1 MVRVCAFPGC
11 FNQEKSLRLRQWA
24 SMQEESLTFHTL
36 PLNDE
41 KRLNR
46 WLLALRRDSGSPI
59 QAVRGLR
66 VCSEHFSP
74 DDFSVAKGNT
84 RRLKS
89 TAVPKQFVRQR
100 TKALP
105 KIRRAV
111 KRVQR
116 IGAQIIPMAQNCNAS
131 STQKDGAVTAAIL
144 IIGDEILKG
153 HTVDTN
159 SAFLCRGLRK
169 LGVTIERITVVP
181 DVQEVIAKEVAQLSS
196 SVTHL
201 ITSGGIGPTHD
212 DVTFES
218 VAMAFDEGLHAH
230 PELTK
235 LVEGF
240 FGTATPDSAPMKL
253 AMVPDSAKL
262 NFGIDPQTGQR
273 NRFPLVSVRNVYIFP
288 GIPSLLERSFN
299 GLTHLFSGSGITF
312 HTREVFVDAD
322 ETEIAP
328 ILTKLQAGWGK
339 RVSLGSY
346 PDWLSNYHRVRLVL
360 DSDSAEEVE
369 RARTQLIEDLP
380 KGSVVPLITDSV
392 SVAAEEVYL
401 LSKSETLLGKKVAA
415 ALGTIE
421 MALDKYSADE
431 LCVGFN
437 GGKDCTALL
446 HLYYAALKRRYPDG
460 KDRLKALYIRIVSP
474 FPEMERFLQDTI
486 KRYDLEL
493 ISVEGSIR
501 QALNEVQERRPDLR
515 AVLMGTRRTDPYS
528 QTLTPLCPT
537 DPGWPDYMRVNPLL
551 EWTYHDI
558 WEFLRTLYVPYCIL
572 YDKGYTSLGSM
583 DNTCRNPSLKVVD
596 EIGVTRYK
604 PAYKLE
610 NEEEERNSRA

>member
-1 MVRVCAFPGC
+1 MVRVCAYPGC
-11 FNQEKSLRLRQWA
+11 FNQEKSVRLRQWA

-36 PLNDE
+36 PLHDPE
-41 KRLNR
+41 RLNL
-46 WLLALRRDSGSPI
+46 WLIALHRDTGAPVQSI
-59 QAVRGLR
+59 RGLR
-66 VCSEHFSP
+66 VCSQHFLPS
-74 DDFSVAKGNT
+74 DFSVAKGNK
-84 RRLKS
+84 RRLCS
-89 TAVPKQFVRQR
+89 TAVPKLFVQQR
-100 TKALP
+100 TEALP
-105 KIRRAV
+105 RISRVV

-116 IGAQIIPMAQNCNAS
+116 IGGQIIPMAQNCNAS
-131 STQKDGAVTAAIL
+131 STQKDGAATAAIL

-159 SAFLCRGLRK
+159 SAFLCCGLRK
-169 LGVTIERITVVP
+169 LGITVERITVVP
-181 DVQEVIAKEVAQLSS
+181 DVREVIAKEVAQLSS

-218 VAMAFDEGLHAH
+218 VAKAFGEGLHAH

-240 FGTATPDSAPMKL
+240 FGPVTPNSAQMKL
-253 AMVPDSAKL
+253 AMVPVSAKL

-288 GIPSLLERSFN
+288 GIPSLLEKSFN
-299 GLTHLFSGSGITF
+299 GLAHLFSGSGTTF

-322 ETEIAP
+322 ETDIAQC
-328 ILTKLQAGWGK
+328 LTKLQAGWGK

-369 RARTQLIEDLP
+369 RARTQLIEELP
-380 KGSVVPLITDSV
+380 ERSVVPLITDPV
-392 SVAAEEVYL
+392 SVAAEEVYA
-401 LSKSETLLGKKVAA
+401 LSKSETMLGKKVAA

-421 MALDKYSADE
+421 MAMDKYSTNE
-431 LCVGFN
+431 ICVGFN

-446 HLYYAALKRRYPDG
+446 HLYYAALKRRYPDS

-493 ISVEGSIR
+493 FSVEGSIR
-501 QALNEVQERRPDLR
+501 QALHEVQERRPDLQ

-528 QTLTPLCPT
+528 HMLTPLCPT
-537 DPGWPDYMRVNPLL
+537 DPGWPEYMRVNPLL
-551 EWTYHDI
+551 EWSYHDI
-558 WEFLRTLYVPYCIL
+558 WSFLRTLYVPYCIL

-583 DNTCRNPSLKVVD
+583 DNTYRNPSLKLVD
-596 EIGVTRYK
+596 ERGVTRYK

>member
-1 MVRVCAFPGC
+1 
-11 FNQEKSLRLRQWA
+11 
-24 SMQEESLTFHTL
+24 MQ
-36 PLNDE
+36 
-41 KRLNR
+41 
-46 WLLALRRDSGSPI
+46 
-59 QAVRGLR
+59 Q
-66 VCSEHFSP
+66 
-74 DDFSVAKGNT
+74 
-84 RRLKS
+84 
-89 TAVPKQFVRQR
+89 
-100 TKALP
+100 ALP
-105 KIRRAV
+105 RISKVV

-116 IGAQIIPMAQNCNAS
+116 IGSQIIPMAQNCTAS

-169 LGVTIERITVVP
+169 LGVTVERITVVP

-196 SVTHL
+196 AVTHL

-218 VAMAFDEGLHAH
+218 VAMAFGEGLHAH

-240 FGTATPDSAPMKL
+240 FGPDTPSSAQMKL
-253 AMVPDSAKL
+253 AMVPVSAKL

-273 NRFPLVSVRNVYIFP
+273 NRFPLVSVHNVYIFP
-288 GIPSLLERSFN
+288 GIPSLLEKAFN
-299 GLTHLFSGSGITF
+299 GLAHLFSGSGTTF

-322 ETEIAP
+322 ETDIAQC
-328 ILTKLQAGWGK
+328 LTKLQADWGK

-360 DSDSAEEVE
+360 DSGSAEEVE
-369 RARTQLIEDLP
+369 RARTQLIEELP
-380 KGSVVPLITDSV
+380 ERSVVPLITDPV
-392 SVAAEEVYL
+392 SVAAEEVYA
-401 LSKSETLLGKKVAA
+401 LSKSETMLGKKVAA

-421 MALDKYSADE
+421 MAMEKYLTNE
-431 LCVGFN
+431 ICVGFN

-446 HLYYAALKRRYPDG
+446 HLYYAALKRRYPDS

-493 ISVEGSIR
+493 FSVEGSIR
-501 QALNEVQERRPDLR
+501 QALHEVRERRPDLK
-515 AVLMGTRRTDPYS
+515 AVLMGTRQTDPYS
-528 QTLTPLCPT
+528 HTLTPLCPT
-537 DPGWPDYMRVNPLL
+537 DPGWPEYMRVNPLL
-551 EWTYHDI
+551 EWSYHDI
-558 WEFLRTLYVPYCIL
+558 WSFLRTLYVPYCIL

-596 EIGVTRYK
+596 ERGVTRYK

>member
-1 MVRVCAFPGC
+1 
-11 FNQEKSLRLRQWA
+11 
-24 SMQEESLTFHTL
+24 
-36 PLNDE
+36 
-41 KRLNR
+41 
-46 WLLALRRDSGSPI
+46 
-59 QAVRGLR
+59 
-66 VCSEHFSP
+66 
-74 DDFSVAKGNT
+74 
-84 RRLKS
+84 
-89 TAVPKQFVRQR
+89 
-100 TKALP
+100 
-105 KIRRAV
+105 
-111 KRVQR
+111 
-116 IGAQIIPMAQNCNAS
+116 MAQNCNAS

-159 SAFLCRGLRK
+159 SGFLCRGLRK

-218 VAMAFDEGLHAH
+218 VAMAFDESLHAH

-240 FGTATPDSAPMKL
+240 FGTVTPDSAPMKL
-253 AMVPDSAKL
+253 AMVPVSAKL

-322 ETEIAP
+322 ETEIARS
-328 ILTKLQAGWGK
+328 LTKLQAGWGK

-369 RARTQLIEDLP
+369 RAQTQLIEELP
-380 KGSVVPLITDSV
+380 NGSVVPLITDSV
-392 SVAAEEVYL
+392 SVATEEVYS

-415 ALGTIE
+415 ALGIIE

-501 QALNEVQERRPDLR
+501 QALNEVRERRADLR

-583 DNTCRNPSLKVVD
+583 DNTCRNSSLKVVD
-596 EIGVTRYK
+596 EKGVTRYK

>member
-1 MVRVCAFPGC
+1 
-11 FNQEKSLRLRQWA
+11 
-24 SMQEESLTFHTL
+24 MQQAL
-36 PLNDE
+36 P
-41 KRLNR
+41 RI
-46 WLLALRRDSGSPI
+46 S
-59 QAVRGLR
+59 
-66 VCSEHFSP
+66 
-74 DDFSVAKGNT
+74 SVA
-84 RRLKS
+84 
-89 TAVPKQFVRQR
+89 
-100 TKALP
+100 
-105 KIRRAV
+105 

-131 STQKDGAVTAAIL
+131 TTQKDAAVTAAIL

-169 LGVTIERITVVP
+169 LGVTVERITVVP

-218 VAMAFDEGLHAH
+218 VAKAFGEGLHAH

-240 FGTATPDSAPMKL
+240 FGPITPNSAQMKL
-253 AMVPDSAKL
+253 AMVPVSAKL

-299 GLTHLFSGSGITF
+299 GLTHLFSGSGTTF

-322 ETEIAP
+322 ETDIAQC
-328 ILTKLQAGWGK
+328 LTKLQAGWGK
-339 RVSLGSY
+339 HVSLGSY

-360 DSDSAEEVE
+360 DSDKTV
-369 RARTQLIEDLP
+369 
-380 KGSVVPLITDSV
+380 
-392 SVAAEEVYL
+392 
-401 LSKSETLLGKKVAA
+401 LGKKVAA

-421 MALDKYSADE
+421 MALDKYSTNE
-431 LCVGFN
+431 ICVGFN

-446 HLYYAALKRRYPDG
+446 HLYYAALKRRYPDS

-493 ISVEGSIR
+493 FSVEGNIR
-501 QALNEVQERRPDLR
+501 QALHEVRERRPDLH

-528 QTLTPLCPT
+528 HTLTPLCPT
-537 DPGWPDYMRVNPLL
+537 DPGWPEYMRVNPLL
-551 EWTYHDI
+551 EWSYHDI
-558 WEFLRTLYVPYCIL
+558 WAFLRTLYVPYCIL

-596 EIGVTRYK
+596 ERGVTRYR

>member
-36 PLNDE
+36 PLNDV

-59 QAVRGLR
+59 QSVRGLR

-74 DDFSVAKGNT
+74 DDFSVAKGNK

-159 SAFLCRGLRK
+159 SGFLCRGLRK

-218 VAMAFDEGLHAH
+218 VAMAFDESLHAH

-240 FGTATPDSAPMKL
+240 FGTVTPDSAPMKL
-253 AMVPDSAKL
+253 AMVPVSAKL

-322 ETEIAP
+322 ETEIARS
-328 ILTKLQAGWGK
+328 LTKLQAGWGK

-369 RARTQLIEDLP
+369 RAQTQLIEELP
-380 KGSVVPLITDSV
+380 NGSVVPLITDSV
-392 SVAAEEVYL
+392 SVATEEVYS

-415 ALGTIE
+415 ALGIIE

-501 QALNEVQERRPDLR
+501 QALNEVRERRADLR

-583 DNTCRNPSLKVVD
+583 DNTCRNSSLKVVD
-596 EIGVTRYK
+596 EKGVTRYK

>member
-1 MVRVCAFPGC
+1 
-11 FNQEKSLRLRQWA
+11 
-24 SMQEESLTFHTL
+24 MQ
-36 PLNDE
+36 
-41 KRLNR
+41 
-46 WLLALRRDSGSPI
+46 
-59 QAVRGLR
+59 Q
-66 VCSEHFSP
+66 
-74 DDFSVAKGNT
+74 
-84 RRLKS
+84 
-89 TAVPKQFVRQR
+89 
-100 TKALP
+100 ALP
-105 KIRRAV
+105 RISRVV
-111 KRVQR
+111 KKVQR
-116 IGAQIIPMAQNCNAS
+116 IGGQIIPMAQNCTAS

-169 LGVTIERITVVP
+169 LGVTVERITVVP
-181 DVQEVIAKEVAQLSS
+181 DVQEVIAKEVAQLCS

-218 VAMAFDEGLHAH
+218 VAMAFGEGLHAH

-235 LVEGF
+235 LVEGL
-240 FGTATPDSAPMKL
+240 FGPLTPNSAQMKL
-253 AMVPDSAKL
+253 AMVPVSAKL

-288 GIPSLLERSFN
+288 GIPSLLEKSFN
-299 GLTHLFSGSGITF
+299 GLAHLFSGSGTTF

-322 ETEIAP
+322 ETDIAQC
-328 ILTKLQAGWGK
+328 LTKLQAGWGK
-339 RVSLGSY
+339 HVSLGSY

-360 DSDSAEEVE
+360 DSGSAEEVE
-369 RARTQLIEDLP
+369 RARTQLTEELP
-380 KGSVVPLITDSV
+380 ERSVVPLITDPV
-392 SVAAEEVYL
+392 SIAAEEVYA
-401 LSKSETLLGKKVAA
+401 LSKSETMLGKKVAA

-421 MALDKYSADE
+421 MAMDKYLTNE
-431 LCVGFN
+431 ICVGFN

-446 HLYYAALKRRYPDG
+446 HLYYAALKRRYPDS
-460 KDRLKALYIRIVSP
+460 KDRLKALYIQTVSP
-474 FPEMERFLQDTI
+474 FPEMERFVQDTI

-493 ISVEGSIR
+493 SRCGAYRRLLHRSGK
-501 QALNEVQERRPDLR
+501 RRPDSR
-515 AVLMGTRRTDPYS
+515 QCWMGTRQTDPY
-528 QTLTPLCPT
+528 THVTPSCAHEPRLAEYIERT
-537 DPGWPDYMRVNPLL
+537 HML
-551 EWTYHDI
+551 EWSYHDI
-558 WEFLRTLYVPYCIL
+558 WSFLRTLYVPYCIL

-596 EIGVTRYK
+596 ERGVTRYK